1 MRRNLKE
8 LKPMKIVEVDD
19 GNGVNASQ
27 FMVDI
32 KEEKIDGGYQ
42 QATSGGTFLPN
53 RLYGVK
59 SGRKSHFIR

>member
-1 MRRNLKE
+1 
-8 LKPMKIVEVDD
+8 MKIVEVDD

-42 QATSGGTFLPN
+42 QATSGGTFSPN
-53 RLYGVK
+53 KLYGGK
-59 SGRKSHFIR
+59 SASSDQIFSPKKLTLFD